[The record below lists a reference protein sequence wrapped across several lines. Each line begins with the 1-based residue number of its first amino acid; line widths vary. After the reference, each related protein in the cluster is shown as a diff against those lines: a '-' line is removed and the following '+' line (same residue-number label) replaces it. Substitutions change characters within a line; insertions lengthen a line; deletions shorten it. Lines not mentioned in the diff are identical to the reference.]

1 MLDAYLNVFS
11 LNGLMWVTLG
21 TTIGILVGAI
31 PGLSGAMV
39 IALALPVTY
48 FMMASDALLLLISMY
63 IGGAVGGIVSAVLIR
78 MPGSESNIMT
88 ALDGAPMALNGE
100 PARALGIGVIASF
113 IGGLFAW
120 VVMATLSPTLSKVA
134 VTFGPYEI
142 FALSI
147 AALTLIAA
155 VSKGSFVNGLIA
167 AVLGALLSMPGIE
180 PVSGSLRLDFNMSA
194 LESGFSLLPVM
205 LGLLVLSQVLVDCVA
220 PVMKDKS
227 PGRKSGKVLIKLADL
242 RDNTWHYLRSCVI
255 GSWIGILPGIGG
267 TTAAVASYAVAKASS
282 KEPETFGNGASAGIV
297 SAECANSAATVGS
310 LIPMITLGIP
320 GSVITAI
327 LLGAMVIHDLNPG
340 PLLFAQNPQIV
351 HTIIAGALAANF
363 IMLAVM
369 WVATPL
375 MSRLM
380 YVKRAYLLPPIVVF
394 CFVGA
399 YSVSHSLYDVY
410 VMLGF
415 ALLGYLMQKTKL
427 PIGPFIIAF
436 ILMPIAETSLRS
448 GLILYGNSYAP
459 LITRPVS
466 AAFIGVAVLSICW
479 VIWGEWRQ
487 TVRTRSTK

>member
-1 MLDAYLNVFS
+1 MLDAYLSVFS

-21 TTIGILVGAI
+21 TAIGILVGAI

-39 IALALPVTY
+39 IALALPITY

-63 IGGAVGGIVSAVLIR
+63 IGGAVGGLTSAVLIR
-78 MPGSESNIMT
+78 MPGSEANIMT
-88 ALDGAPMALNGE
+88 ALDGAPMAQKGE

-120 VVMATLSPTLSKVA
+120 VIMATLSPTLAKIA
-134 VTFGPYEI
+134 VRFGPYEI

-155 VSKGSFVNGLIA
+155 VSKGSFINGLMA
-167 AVLGALLSMPGIE
+167 AALGALLSMPGME
-180 PVSGSLRLDFNMSA
+180 PVSGSVRLNFDIPA

-205 LGLLVLSQVLVDCVA
+205 LGLLVMSQVLVDCA
-220 PVMKDKS
+220 SSPLPNKDAKT
-227 PGRKSGKVLIKLADL
+227 KSGRVLIKLADL
-242 RDNTWHYLRSCVI
+242 RDNTWHYIRSCVI

-267 TTAAVASYAVAKASS
+267 TTAAVASYAVAKSSS
-282 KEPETFGNGASAGIV
+282 KEPETFGTGAPAGIV

-340 PLLFAQNPQIV
+340 PLLFSQNPQIV
-351 HTIIAGALAANF
+351 HIIIAGALASNF
-363 IMLAVM
+363 IMLAIM
-369 WVATPL
+369 WVTTPL
-375 MSRLM
+375 LARLM

-394 CFVGA
+394 CFIGA
-399 YSVSHSLYDVY
+399 FSVSHSLYDVY
-410 VMLGF
+410 VMMGF

-436 ILMPIAETSLRS
+436 ILMPIAETNLRS
-448 GLILYGNSYAP
+448 GLILYGDSYWP

-466 AAFIGVAVLSICW
+466 AAFLAVSVLSILW
-479 VIWGEWRQ
+479 VLKGELRP
-487 TVRTRSTK
+487 RATRHAA